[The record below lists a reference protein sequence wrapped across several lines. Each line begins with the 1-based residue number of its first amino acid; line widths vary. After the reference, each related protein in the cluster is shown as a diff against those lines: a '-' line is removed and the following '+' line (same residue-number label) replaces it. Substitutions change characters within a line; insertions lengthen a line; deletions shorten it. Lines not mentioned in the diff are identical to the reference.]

1 MAIVTEATDMTG
13 ATVSNEVEVEAK
25 LDKIASQVEG
35 IMLAELGYSDIGR
48 FNTFYKIAK
57 KNNRCLAVSLKQAF
71 VLYVV
76 HGDKHT
82 YIFNRSVMMGY

>member
-1 MAIVTEATDMTG
+1 VAIVTEATNMTG

-35 IMLAELGYSDIGR
+35 IMLAVGYLDVGR

-57 KNNRCLAVSLKQAF
+57 KNNRC
-71 VLYVV
+71 
-76 HGDKHT
+76 
-82 YIFNRSVMMGY
+82 